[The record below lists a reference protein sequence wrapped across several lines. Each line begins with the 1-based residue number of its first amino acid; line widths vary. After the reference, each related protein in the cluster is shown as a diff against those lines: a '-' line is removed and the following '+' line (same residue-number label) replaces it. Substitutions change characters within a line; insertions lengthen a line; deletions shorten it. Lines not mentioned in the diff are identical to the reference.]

1 MKSYRRTFKPKLEKL
16 KKKKN
21 HSYKKLDFFSKKV
34 FLKFWEMELFSPKII
49 ENLYST
55 REISK
60 LGKLKKRH
68 LKKFVIFR
76 EIELSSP
83 KLNKLLYFRREL
95 AKPKKPK
102 KSTLKKFII
111 FFQSKVLLKFWNG
124 CWSCRDIK
132 NLRYFRVTAN

>member
-1 MKSYRRTFKPKLEKL
+1 
-16 KKKKN
+16 
-21 HSYKKLDFFSKKV
+21 
-34 FLKFWEMELFSPKII
+34 MELFSPKII

-111 FFQSKVLLKFWNG
+111 FFQSKVLLKFWND

-132 NLRYFRVTAN
+132 IFDTLGWLLIKQNVKKILILGDDCWFSLLSDNEYLGFSQINKSSNYL